1 MPRAK
6 PVGTEFRNRNA
17 LAHVQFG
24 NYRCTH
30 PACESVVAELAKL
43 YDYSQEQQRHESQN
57 TDSNPQSSMETVPC
71 DLIDGEFSGEEE
83 EAEETQPWARLMPL
97 GPGFVTVDLK
107 NDEYTFGRG
116 ENCDVSFSVQMAKN
130 KQCFQAYSKVHFKL
144 IKQTTSTGE
153 FVFLEDTSSNGTFVN
168 GEKVGKGNK
177 QALMN
182 NDEIALALKKNKAY
196 MYLDLNTDEDK
207 TLPAEIRDKYTLGRT
222 LGKGACG
229 EVKVAF
235 SKGTCERFAVKII
248 SKKKFTIGGVNQVN
262 LGQQVMNEVK
272 VLKALKHPCIIK
284 IEDVV
289 DSPDVLYIVLEL
301 VDGGEL
307 FDKVVSIGQYDE
319 PTAKLM
325 SYQMVC
331 AVKYLHDEGI
341 THRDLKPENILL
353 ATEENETLIK
363 VTDFGLSKFVDA
375 GTMMKTF
382 CGTPSY
388 LAPEILLTV
397 GMGAYTKAI
406 DCWSLGV
413 IIYICLV
420 GYPPFS
426 DEREDMALNKQ
437 IIGGHYS
444 FPKEYWKDIS
454 EEAIDLVKKLLT
466 VDPKKRA
473 TLEEVIGHPWFKDDA
488 MKKKA
493 NMLMYPESGGMAPP
507 LSKPNRKR
515 SLENA
520 NECSAAK
527 RQTSTDTNST
537 SSPPGTP

>member
-1 MPRAK
+1 M
-6 PVGTEFRNRNA
+6 
-17 LAHVQFG
+17 
-24 NYRCTH
+24 
-30 PACESVVAELAKL
+30 
-43 YDYSQEQQRHESQN
+43 
-57 TDSNPQSSMETVPC
+57 
-71 DLIDGEFSGEEE
+71 
-83 EAEETQPWARLMPL
+83 
-97 GPGFVTVDLK
+97 
-107 NDEYTFGRG
+107 
-116 ENCDVSFSVQMAKN
+116 
-130 KQCFQAYSKVHFKL
+130 
-144 IKQTTSTGE
+144 
-153 FVFLEDTSSNGTFVN
+153 
-168 GEKVGKGNK
+168 
-177 QALMN
+177 
-182 NDEIALALKKNKAY
+182 
-196 MYLDLNTDEDK
+196 
-207 TLPAEIRDKYTLGRT
+207 
-222 LGKGACG
+222 
-229 EVKVAF
+229 
-235 SKGTCERFAVKII
+235 
-248 SKKKFTIGGVNQVN
+248 
-262 LGQQVMNEVK
+262 
-272 VLKALKHPCIIK
+272 
-284 IEDVV
+284 
-289 DSPDVLYIVLEL
+289 
-301 VDGGEL
+301 DGGEL